1 MGETVT
7 ILLDKNIAALKT
19 KNVFADHI
27 EIKEALVPDKNNK
40 PTLKDPKSLSG
51 YRSVPISPEMSSYL
65 LSHVNGERVCPL
77 SGGNIS
83 TDWTRFKKKHNLDE
97 DPVFHA
103 LRHHFASRCLLLG
116 MPLNS
121 WDTPTQR

>member
-51 YRSVPISPEMSSYL
+51 YRSVPISPEM
-65 LSHVNGERVCPL
+65 NP
-77 SGGNIS
+77 
-83 TDWTRFKKKHNLDE
+83 DLDVTVYE
-97 DPVFHA
+97 ATCQRSARTGF
-103 LRHHFASRCLLLG
+103 SRK
-116 MPLNS
+116 S
-121 WDTPTQR
+121 